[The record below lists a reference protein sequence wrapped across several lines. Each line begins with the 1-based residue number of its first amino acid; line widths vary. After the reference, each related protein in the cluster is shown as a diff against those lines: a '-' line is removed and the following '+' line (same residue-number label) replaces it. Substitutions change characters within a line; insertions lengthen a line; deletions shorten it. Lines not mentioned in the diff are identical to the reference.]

1 MLGQVSKPGADV
13 WQQTVPAKERRH
25 SARHDKSRRELLD
38 WLGPAGTLLLD
49 RCDTERTLAC
59 GDYLVHG
66 TDAGAEF
73 CILLRGVMDLY
84 GESPHGILKV
94 QDFRY
99 PGDLI
104 APARPN
110 VSWGVNV
117 KALTVAQLLIFP
129 FSDVR
134 SWCKEEPEL
143 GCCLFECFCGDFARR
158 AECLRH
164 QWCLPAQGRLATF
177 LLEVSDRIGK
187 RSGRS
192 MSVCLPMAHNEIAKH
207 LNIRTETLCRI
218 LSRWKA
224 EGLIEMETPRHVQ
237 VPNAALLEA
246 KTLPERRP
254 RRKNL

>member
-25 SARHDKSRRELLD
+25 SAHRDKSRRELLD

-59 GDYLVHG
+59 GDYLVRG

-73 CILLRGVMDLY
+73 CILLSGVMSLD
-84 GESPHGILKV
+84 GESPSGNLKV

-104 APARPN
+104 VPARPS

-117 KALTVAQLLIFP
+117 RALTVAQLLIFP
-129 FSDVR
+129 LSDVR
-134 SWCKEEPEL
+134 SWFKEEPEL
-143 GCCLFECFCGDFARR
+143 GCCLFECFYVDLARR
-158 AECLRH
+158 TECLRH

-177 LLEVSDRIGK
+177 LLEVCDRIGK

-192 MSVCLPMAHNEIAKH
+192 MSVCLPMAHKEIAMH
-207 LNIRTETLCRI
+207 LSIRTETVCRV
-218 LSRWKA
+218 LSGWKA
-224 EGLIEMETPRHVQ
+224 EGLIEMETPRNVL
-237 VPNAALLEA
+237 VPDAALLKA
-246 KTLPERRP
+246 KTLPERRR